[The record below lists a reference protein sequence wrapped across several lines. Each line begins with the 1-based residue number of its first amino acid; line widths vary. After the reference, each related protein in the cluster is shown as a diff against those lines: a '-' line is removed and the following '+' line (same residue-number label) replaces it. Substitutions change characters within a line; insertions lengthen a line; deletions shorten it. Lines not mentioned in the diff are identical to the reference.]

1 MKRYLLVILSL
12 AFAFM
17 AQAGNGQKPQ
27 WVQKGEQSLNSMRS
41 TDAYEFKIVVSQGHS
56 LANLKDNRMNALA
69 DYVGKQN
76 QITGQAVSE
85 AVSEQTNG
93 DYNEKETFRMV
104 FKNEFSTDV
113 FYATLVDDYWEQ
125 SKDGE
130 YTYWALFAISSKAV
144 PTTFDR
150 FSTSTSY
157 GAAPVTMSVIPGVG
171 QFYKGQKTKGLIMM
185 GGAAVG
191 AGAIVFCESHRA
203 AYMSLAHSQPRFA
216 QTYKTK
222 ADNFAIGRNVAIG
235 ATAALCVYSI
245 IDAAVTPGVRRVKV
259 TPTSLTVTF

>member
-1 MKRYLLVILSL
+1 MKRYILVILTL
-12 AFAFM
+12 AFAFT
-17 AQAGNGQKPQ
+17 AEAGNGQKPQ

-41 TDAYEFKIVVSQGHS
+41 TDAYEFKIVVSQGRS
-56 LANLKDNRMNALA
+56 LANLKDNRLNALA

-76 QITGQAVSE
+76 QITGKAVSE
-85 AVSEQTNG
+85 AMSEQTNG

-130 YTYWALFAISSKAV
+130 YTYWALFAVSSKAV
-144 PTTFDR
+144 PTTSDR

-157 GAAPVTMSVIPGVG
+157 GAAPVAMSVIPGVG
-171 QFYKGQKTKGLIMM
+171 QFYKGQKTKGLVMM